1 MKYRSHLKE
10 ISEAKIDWPRGP
22 WHQEPD
28 SKEWV
33 DEETGLS
40 CEIMR
45 GPAGAWCGYVG
56 VPKEHPAYGLDYN
69 GPDDAY
75 DINPT
80 VKWWRIHVN
89 RRFEYAIYDVR
100 VHGGLTFAG
109 NRGDEKHWF
118 GFDCAHA
125 GDFCPRHSKPDMLGM
140 PTGWGGLV
148 SYRDMDY
155 AINETKSLAKQ
166 LAAMRRLK

>member
-10 ISEAKIDWPRGP
+10 ISEAKIDWPPGP

-45 GPAGAWCGYVG
+45 GPVGAWCGYVG
-56 VPKEHPAYGLDYN
+56 VPKRHPAYGLDYN

-125 GDFCPRHSKPDMLGM
+125 GDFCPR
-140 PTGWGGLV
+140 WVV